1 MTHALRHADQCEIV
15 PIMGQQAGKPPID
28 RRAGAMDARTLV
40 DAVTIRCVEDIHA
53 AAVAL
58 RDFAAS
64 HGLRAAMCD
73 DIASVETMVDAD
85 GAVLAADLFGWLDDG
100 ERWWED
106 HRLALHSPLPRSCRY
121 EGEPFW
127 CNGEGFRTAQP
138 NPYLNDID
146 LARYFAA
153 NGRYKAAIVI
163 PVHLPFG
170 QISANSFHSMDHS
183 VTDLGALF
191 DEIGHML
198 GLATRR
204 FIAGYAS
211 AMRTKRRIPSDC
223 ELSKREVE
231 CLRWAAIG
239 KTDREIGMIIS
250 LSHATVRYHVHRA
263 GEKLNSVNR
272 AQTIFKAGQLG
283 YLGANS

>member
-1 MTHALRHADQCEIV
+1 
-15 PIMGQQAGKPPID
+15 MGEQAEKLPVDGFAPP
-28 RRAGAMDARTLV
+28 MDARTLV
-40 DAVTIRCVEDIHA
+40 EAVTIRNVEDIHDAAVVLRDYA
-53 AAVAL
+53 AAYGLRVAL
-58 RDFAAS
+58 
-64 HGLRAAMCD
+64 CD
-73 DIASVETMVDAD
+73 DIASKETMVDAD
-85 GAVLAADLFGWLDDG
+85 GAVLAADLFGWLGDG

-121 EGEPFW
+121 ESEPFW
-127 CNGEGFRTAQP
+127 CNSEGFRTAQP
-138 NPYLNDID
+138 NPYLEEID
-146 LARYFAA
+146 PGRYFAA
-153 NGRYKAAIVI
+153 NPRYKSAIVV

-170 QISANSFHSMDHS
+170 QISANSFHPGDPDI
-183 VTDLGALF
+183 VDLTDLFA
-191 DEIGHML
+191 EIGDTL

>member
-1 MTHALRHADQCEIV
+1 MTPALRLASHYEIV
-15 PIMGQQAGKPPID
+15 PAMGEQAEKLPVDGFAPP
-28 RRAGAMDARTLV
+28 MDARTLV
-40 DAVTIRCVEDIHA
+40 DAVTIRCVEDIHRA
-53 AAVAL
+53 AEAL
-58 RDFAAS
+58 RDYAAAY
-64 HGLRAAMCD
+64 GLRAALCD
-73 DIASVETMVDAD
+73 DIASKETMVDAD
-85 GAVLAADLFGWLDDG
+85 GAVLAADLFGWLGDG

-121 EGEPFW
+121 ESEPFW
-127 CNGEGFRTAQP
+127 CNGDGFRTAQP
-138 NPYLNDID
+138 NPYLDDID
-146 LARYFAA
+146 LSRYFSAHE
-153 NGRYKAAIVI
+153 RYKAAIVV

-170 QISANSFHSMDHS
+170 QISANSYQPSDPTL
-183 VTDLGALF
+183 TDLSDMFA
-191 DEIGHML
+191 EIGDTL
-198 GLATRR
+198 ALATRR
-204 FIAGYAS
+204 FISGYTA

>member
-1 MTHALRHADQCEIV
+1 MTHALRLAGQCEIV
-15 PIMGQQAGKPPID
+15 PPMGEQAAKLPDDGFAPPN
-28 RRAGAMDARTLV
+28 ARELV
-40 DAVTIRCVEDIHA
+40 DAVTVRGVEDIHD

-58 RDFAAS
+58 RDFAARYD
-64 HGLRAAMCD
+64 LRVALCD
-73 DIASVETMVDAD
+73 DIASKETMVDAD
-85 GAVLAADLFGWLDDG
+85 GAVLAADLFGWLGDG

-121 EGEPFW
+121 ESEPFW
-127 CNGEGFRTAQP
+127 CNGDGFRTANP
-138 NPYLNDID
+138 NPYLDDID
-146 LARYFAA
+146 LSRYFAA
-153 NGRYKAAIVI
+153 NGRYRAAIVV

-170 QISANSFHSMDHS
+170 QISANSFHPKDEN
-183 VTDLGALF
+183 VTDLGDLF
-191 DEIGHML
+191 AEIGPVL
-198 GLATRR
+198 AVATRR
-204 FIAGYAS
+204 FISGYTS

>member
-1 MTHALRHADQCEIV
+1 
-15 PIMGQQAGKPPID
+15 MGEQAEKLPLDGFAPP
-28 RRAGAMDARTLV
+28 MDARTLV
-40 DAVTIRCVEDIHA
+40 DAVTIRNVEDIHDAAVLLRDYA
-53 AAVAL
+53 AA
-58 RDFAAS
+58 F
-64 HGLRAAMCD
+64 GLRAALCD
-73 DIASVETMVDAD
+73 DIASKETMVDAD
-85 GAVLAADLFGWLDDG
+85 GAVLAADLFGWLGDG

-121 EGEPFW
+121 ESEPFW
-127 CNGEGFRTAQP
+127 CNSDGFRTAQP
-138 NPYLNDID
+138 NPYLDEINP
-146 LARYFAA
+146 ARYFAA
-153 NGRYKAAIVI
+153 NPRYQAAIVI

-170 QISANSFHSMDHS
+170 QISANSFHP
-183 VTDLGALF
+183 TDPDIDDLSDLF
-191 DEIGHML
+191 ADIGDTL
-198 GLATRR
+198 ALATRR

>member
-1 MTHALRHADQCEIV
+1 MTHALRLADQCEIV
-15 PIMGQQAGKPPID
+15 PAMGERAAKLPDDGFAPPMNA
-28 RRAGAMDARTLV
+28 RALV
-40 DAVTIRCVEDIHA
+40 EAVTVRGVEDIHD
-53 AAVAL
+53 AAVVL
-58 RDFAAS
+58 RDYAAS
-64 HGLRAAMCD
+64 RGLRAALCD
-73 DIASVETMVDAD
+73 DIASKETMVDAD
-85 GAVLAADLFGWLDDG
+85 GAVLAADLFGWLGDG

-121 EGEPFW
+121 ESEPFW
-127 CNGEGFRTAQP
+127 CNGEGFRTANP
-138 NPYLNDID
+138 NPYLDDID
-146 LARYFAA
+146 LSRYFAA
-153 NGRYKAAIVI
+153 NQRYKAAIVV

-170 QISANSFHSMDHS
+170 QISANSYHPTDHEI
-183 VTDLGALF
+183 TDLSDQF
-191 DEIGHML
+191 SEIGHIL
-198 GLATRR
+198 GAATRR
-204 FIAGYAS
+204 FISGYAS

>member
-1 MTHALRHADQCEIV
+1 MNSILRQVHECEIV
-15 PIMGQQAGKPPID
+15 SLMGAAVTKQPKRD
-28 RRAGAMDARTLV
+28 GALRV
-40 DAVTIRCVEDIHA
+40 DATALAEAVTVRSVDNIHSA
-53 AAVAL
+53 ALAL
-58 RDFAAS
+58 RDFAAAYD
-64 HGLRAAMCD
+64 LRAAMCD
-73 DIASVETMVDAD
+73 DIASKETMVDAD
-85 GAVLAADLFGWLDDG
+85 GTVLAADLFGWLDDG

-121 EGEPFW
+121 ESEPFW
-127 CNGEGFRTAQP
+127 CNADGFYTASP
-138 NPYLNDID
+138 NPYLDGIS
-146 LARYFAA
+146 LRHYFSVD
-153 NGRYKAAIVI
+153 GRYKSAIVV

-170 QISANSFHSMDHS
+170 QISANSFHPNDPNL
-183 VTDLGALF
+183 VDLSELF
-191 DEIGHML
+191 EKIGHVLAM
-198 GLATRR
+198 ATRR
-204 FIAGYAS
+204 FISGYVS

>member
-1 MTHALRHADQCEIV
+1 MAPCLPPTSS
-15 PIMGQQAGKPPID
+15 AGSAMANAGGRITGSRCT
-28 RRAGAMDARTLV
+28 RRCRA
-40 DAVTIRCVEDIHA
+40 HA
-53 AAVAL
+53 ATKASLSGATATG
-58 RDFAAS
+58 FAPRS
-64 HGLRAAMCD
+64 RTPISRKSIPRGISPRTRATRRRSSFRCTCRSARFQQTAFIQPIPTID
-73 DIASVETMVDAD
+73 DLT
-85 GAVLAADLFGWLDDG
+85 DLF
-100 ERWWED
+100 
-106 HRLALHSPLPRSCRY
+106 A
-121 EGEPFW
+121 
-127 CNGEGFRTAQP
+127 
-138 NPYLNDID
+138 
-146 LARYFAA
+146 
-153 NGRYKAAIVI
+153 
-163 PVHLPFG
+163 
-170 QISANSFHSMDHS
+170 
-183 VTDLGALF
+183 
-191 DEIGHML
+191 EIGDTL
-198 GLATRR
+198 ALATRR

>member
-1 MTHALRHADQCEIV
+1 MTHALRVANQCEIV
-15 PIMGQQAGKPPID
+15 PPIGESAARLPDDGLAPPMNT
-28 RRAGAMDARTLV
+28 RALV
-40 DAVTIRCVEDIHA
+40 DAVTVRGVEDIHD

-58 RDFAAS
+58 RDFAAA
-64 HGLRAAMCD
+64 HGLRAALCD
-73 DIASVETMVDAD
+73 DIASKETMVDAD
-85 GAVLAADLFGWLDDG
+85 GAVLAADLFGWLGDG

-121 EGEPFW
+121 ESEAFW
-127 CNGEGFRTAQP
+127 CNGQGFRTAVP
-138 NPYLNDID
+138 NPYLDDID
-146 LARYFAA
+146 LSRYFAA
-153 NGRYKAAIVI
+153 NQRYQAAIVV

-170 QISANSFHSMDHS
+170 QISANSYHPMDPEI
-183 VTDLGALF
+183 TDLGDQFAQ
-191 DEIGHML
+191 IGHIL
-198 GLATRR
+198 GAATRR

>member
-1 MTHALRHADQCEIV
+1 MTHALRLTGQCEIV
-15 PIMGQQAGKPPID
+15 PAMGAEAARLPDDKIAPPM
-28 RRAGAMDARTLV
+28 RVRALV
-40 DAVTIRCVEDIHA
+40 EAVTVRCVEDIHD
-53 AAVAL
+53 AAVIL
-58 RDFAAS
+58 RDFAAA
-64 HGLRAAMCD
+64 HGLRAALCD
-73 DIASVETMVDAD
+73 DIASKETMVDAD
-85 GAVLAADLFGWLDDG
+85 GAVLAADLFGWLGDG

-121 EGEPFW
+121 ESEPFW
-127 CNGEGFRTAQP
+127 CNGDGFRTANP
-138 NPYLNDID
+138 NPYLDDID
-146 LARYFAA
+146 LSRYFAA
-153 NGRYKAAIVI
+153 NARYKAAIVV

-170 QISANSFHSMDHS
+170 QISANSYHPTSPDI
-183 VTDLGALF
+183 VDLSDMFA
-191 DEIGHML
+191 EIGHIL
-198 GLATRR
+198 GAATRR

>member
-1 MTHALRHADQCEIV
+1 MTHALRLPGPYEIV
-15 PIMGQQAGKPPID
+15 PDMGEKAVKLPDDGFRPPL
-28 RRAGAMDARTLV
+28 DARNLV
-40 DAVTIRCVEDIHA
+40 DAVTVRNVEDIHDAAVVLRDYA
-53 AAVAL
+53 AAF
-58 RDFAAS
+58 D
-64 HGLRAAMCD
+64 LRAALCD
-73 DIASVETMVDAD
+73 DIASKETMVDAD
-85 GAVLAADLFGWLDDG
+85 GAVLAADLFGWLGDG

-127 CNGEGFRTAQP
+127 CNSEGFRTAQP
-138 NPYLNDID
+138 NPYLDDID
-146 LARYFAA
+146 PARYFAA
-153 NGRYKAAIVI
+153 NQRYQAAIVV

-170 QISANSFHSMDHS
+170 QISANSFHPNDPD
-183 VTDLGALF
+183 VVDLTDLFA
-191 DEIGHML
+191 EIGDTL

>member
-1 MTHALRHADQCEIV
+1 MTHALRLADQCEIV
-15 PIMGQQAGKPPID
+15 PPMGEKAVKLPDDGFAPTMNA
-28 RRAGAMDARTLV
+28 RAIV
-40 DAVTIRCVEDIHA
+40 EAVTVRSVEDIHD
-53 AAVAL
+53 AAVVL
-58 RDFAAS
+58 RDYAAS
-64 HGLRAAMCD
+64 RGLRAALCD
-73 DIASVETMVDAD
+73 DIASKETMVDAD
-85 GAVLAADLFGWLDDG
+85 GAVLAADLFGWLGDG

-121 EGEPFW
+121 ESEPFW
-127 CNGEGFRTAQP
+127 CNGDGFRTANP
-138 NPYLNDID
+138 NPYLDDID
-146 LARYFAA
+146 LSRYFAA
-153 NGRYKAAIVI
+153 NERYKAAIVV

-170 QISANSFHSMDHS
+170 QISANSYHPMNHAI
-183 VTDLGALF
+183 TDLADQF
-191 DEIGHML
+191 AEIGHIL
-198 GLATRR
+198 GAATRR